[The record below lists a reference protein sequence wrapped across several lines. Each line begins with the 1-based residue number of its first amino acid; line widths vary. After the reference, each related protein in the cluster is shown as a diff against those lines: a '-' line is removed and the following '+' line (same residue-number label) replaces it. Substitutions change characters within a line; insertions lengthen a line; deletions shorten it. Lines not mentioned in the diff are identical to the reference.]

1 MVIIKNAEA
10 TRQKNERRTKSS
22 RAKRCDYRKGLCPAL
37 WCVQSTRLKEKD
49 EREMMKKIE
58 KRLYQEV
65 LSQYNRLT
73 PTKFRAWLEDMAG
86 EGEKW

>member
-1 MVIIKNAEA
+1 
-10 TRQKNERRTKSS
+10 
-22 RAKRCDYRKGLCPAL
+22 
-37 WCVQSTRLKEKD
+37 VQSRRLKEKD

-65 LSQYNRLT
+65 LSQYNKLT